1 MKIPRGD
8 VEISR
13 RADGLIEA
21 GMLDVTHTIISTVTN
36 VVSAPGIHTCDMTS
50 E

>member
-1 MKIPRGD
+1 LKIPRGD

-21 GMLDVTHTIISTVTN
+21 GMLDVTHTIISTSYKCNISTWN
-36 VVSAPGIHTCDMTS
+36 SHM
-50 E
+50 